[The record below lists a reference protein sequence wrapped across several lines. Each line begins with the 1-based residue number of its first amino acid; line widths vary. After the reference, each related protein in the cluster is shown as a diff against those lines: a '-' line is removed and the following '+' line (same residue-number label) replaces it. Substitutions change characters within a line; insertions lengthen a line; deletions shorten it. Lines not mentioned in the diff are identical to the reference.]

1 MVGTGL
7 KSLDGMKKPMSA
19 VIPSGVQH
27 YPLFVSDFVPESNT
41 VKTAEGI
48 EITYDYLIVAPG
60 LKTDFSAVQGLSEA
74 LEDASS
80 SVSTIYSEKTVEQV
94 WRNIQSTK
102 SGTAIFTQPAG
113 VIKCAGAPQKV
124 LWMALSQW
132 KKDGV
137 RSQIKPVFAT
147 GAPCEQ
153 SHLASVAN
161 ANAVSNRQ
169 RCSPFPNTQKHSSSF
184 VLKDRSKAYS
194 STT

>member
-27 YPLFVSDFVPESNT
+27 YPLSVSDFTPESNT

-60 LKTDFSAVQGLSEA
+60 LKTDLSAVQGLSEA
-74 LEDASS
+74 LEDISS

-137 RSQIKPVFAT
+137 RDQIKPVFAT
-147 GAPCEQ
+147 GAPCKR
-153 SHLASVAN
+153 SHLAFY
-161 ANAVSNRQ
+161 R
-169 RCSPFPNTQKHSSSF
+169 KH
-184 VLKDRSKAYS
+184 
-194 STT
+194 